1 MCSHILKPFTAPS
14 TLDPPGLEEEV
25 RLDERL
31 TEDILWQR
39 EREKDEEKGGL
50 QRGGVMTNMEQ
61 EEGRG
66 EEGS

>member
-14 TLDPPGLEEEV
+14 TPDPPGLEEEV

-39 EREKDEEKGGL
+39 EREKDERRKGGSDDDHGA
-50 QRGGVMTNMEQ
+50 GGR
-61 EEGRG
+61 EG
-66 EEGS
+66 